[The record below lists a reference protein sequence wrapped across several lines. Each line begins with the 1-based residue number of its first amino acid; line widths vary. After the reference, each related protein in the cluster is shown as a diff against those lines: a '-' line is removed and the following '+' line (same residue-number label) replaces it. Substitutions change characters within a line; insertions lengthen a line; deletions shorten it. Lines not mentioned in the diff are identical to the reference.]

1 MATLVVHDVPDEL
14 YRRSKS
20 VPAPPAAPSTTRCYR
35 SSRTLWHQLAT
46 LARRQRS
53 STISVVVEKETRCR
67 PADLTVWNSC
77 ARTDRVTRRTRSLRW
92 PRSSSIPDT
101 PDVQPCRARTSRQHH
116 AVTRRPRSVTAGSP
130 FRCVVDA
137 SAAIKI
143 VLAEPL
149 SAQANRLFARIAETP
164 PAQFHV
170 PDLFFVE
177 CANILWKYIRR
188 RAYPQQRARFDLR
201 YLVGLGLDTTPH
213 RRLGRAGVAI
223 GSDLQLERLRRLLRG
238 AGAAPTGAAGHGRRG
253 DGAEAGRRPGRRALA
268 GRPTR

>member
-1 MATLVVHDVPDEL
+1 
-14 YRRSKS
+14 
-20 VPAPPAAPSTTRCYR
+20 
-35 SSRTLWHQLAT
+35 
-46 LARRQRS
+46 
-53 STISVVVEKETRCR
+53 
-67 PADLTVWNSC
+67 
-77 ARTDRVTRRTRSLRW
+77 
-92 PRSSSIPDT
+92 
-101 PDVQPCRARTSRQHH
+101 
-116 AVTRRPRSVTAGSP
+116 VTAGSP

-201 YLVGLGLDTTPH
+201 YLVGLGLDTTPTAD
-213 RRLGRAGVAI
+213 LVEQA
-223 GSDLQLERLRRLLRG
+223 LQLALTYNLSAYDACYVALAQRLQVPLVTADEAMVRKL
-238 AGAAPTGAAGHGRRG
+238 AGAPVDVRWLGALPAS
-253 DGAEAGRRPGRRALA
+253 
-268 GRPTR
+268 